1 MYFCKKKLLKSFL
14 PILQWLPKYRKE
26 MLFGDAISGITAGIL
41 AIAQGMAYAMIAG
54 LPPVFGLYAAMT
66 PQIIYV
72 LLGTSRQLS
81 IGPVAMDSLIVA
93 AGISAIGIVGI
104 EEYILAAVFLAF
116 FVGIIQVILGV
127 LKLGF
132 LANFLS
138 KPVLNGFTSAAALII
153 GLSQLKHMLR
163 VDMQQTNKI
172 HILFQEV
179 ILNFSETH
187 FLSLGL
193 GLVGIILIKVFQK
206 INKKIPAILI
216 VVSLGTIVMYFTQWH
231 LQGIKIVGEIPVGLP
246 KIGMPKLDKQLIID
260 LFPVAITL
268 AVVGFTEAISIA
280 KAIEEKH
287 TDYQVDPNQE
297 LIAVGSGNIIG
308 SFVQSYPTTASF
320 SRSAI
325 QDQGGAKS
333 GIASLFSAA
342 LVLLTLLFLT
352 PLFYYL
358 PIPILAAIIMVS
370 IFGLI
375 DIKYPIQLWKKNRD
389 ECLAFLITFI
399 ITMTVGIPQGIVIG
413 ILLSLLT
420 MIFRTSK
427 PHIAILGKI
436 KNTEY
441 YKNVNRFEEDITVDK
456 RILIFRFDAQL
467 FFGNQDYFKKE
478 LLKQVAIKGAEL
490 ELIIINAEAIN
501 YIDSSALN
509 MLEKVCTDL
518 RETKIKIMITGAIG
532 PIRDIIFNHK
542 LITIIGTDNLFIN
555 TSEAVNTFS
564 ERNIVS
570 GIQRKI
576 STQNLT
582 VTNVTKNN
590 TNES

>member
-1 MYFCKKKLLKSFL
+1 MLL
-14 PILQWLPKYRKE
+14 
-26 MLFGDAISGITAGIL
+26 GDAISGITAGIL

-116 FVGIIQVILGV
+116 FVGIIQVVLGV

-153 GLSQLKHMLR
+153 GLSQLKHLLR

-246 KIGMPKLDKQLIID
+246 KIGMPKLDKQLIMD

-297 LIAVGSGNIIG
+297 LIAIGSGNIIG

-352 PLFYYL
+352 PIFYYL

>member
-1 MYFCKKKLLKSFL
+1 LKSFF

-26 MLFGDAISGITAGIL
+26 MLLGDAISGITAGIL

-54 LPPVFGLYAAMT
+54 LPPVFGIYAAMT

-116 FVGIIQVILGV
+116 FVGIIQVVLGV

-153 GLSQLKHMLR
+153 GLSQLKHLLR

-246 KIGMPKLDKQLIID
+246 KIGMPTLDKQLIID

-352 PLFYYL
+352 PIFYYL

-375 DIKYPIQLWKKNRD
+375 DIKYPRQLWKKNRD

>member
-1 MYFCKKKLLKSFL
+1 
-14 PILQWLPKYRKE
+14 

-104 EEYILAAVFLAF
+104 EEYILAAIFLAF

-542 LITIIGTDNLFIN
+542 LITIIGADNLFIN

>member
-1 MYFCKKKLLKSFL
+1 MKSFL

-287 TDYQVDPNQE
+287 TEYQVDPNQE

-542 LITIIGTDNLFIN
+542 LITIIGADNLFIN

>member
-1 MYFCKKKLLKSFL
+1 
-14 PILQWLPKYRKE
+14 

-104 EEYILAAVFLAF
+104 EEYILAAIFLAF

-287 TDYQVDPNQE
+287 TEYQVDPNQE

-542 LITIIGTDNLFIN
+542 LITIIGADNLFIN

>member
-1 MYFCKKKLLKSFL
+1 
-14 PILQWLPKYRKE
+14 
-26 MLFGDAISGITAGIL
+26 
-41 AIAQGMAYAMIAG
+41 
-54 LPPVFGLYAAMT
+54 MT

-246 KIGMPKLDKQLIID
+246 KIGMPKLDKQLIMD

-375 DIKYPIQLWKKNRD
+375 DIKYPRQLWKKNRD

-420 MIFRTSK
+420 MVFRTSK

>member
-1 MYFCKKKLLKSFL
+1 MKSFL

-375 DIKYPIQLWKKNRD
+375 NIKYPIQLWKKNRD

-478 LLKQVAIKGAEL
+478 LLKQVEIKGAEL

-542 LITIIGTDNLFIN
+542 LITIIGADNLFIN

>member
-1 MYFCKKKLLKSFL
+1 MLL
-14 PILQWLPKYRKE
+14 
-26 MLFGDAISGITAGIL
+26 GDAISGITAGIL

-54 LPPVFGLYAAMT
+54 LPPVFGIYAAMT

-116 FVGIIQVILGV
+116 FVGIIQVVLGV

-153 GLSQLKHMLR
+153 GLSQLKHLLR

-246 KIGMPKLDKQLIID
+246 KIGMPTLDKQLIID

-297 LIAVGSGNIIG
+297 LIAIGSGNIIG

-375 DIKYPIQLWKKNRD
+375 DIKYPRQLWKKNRD

>member
-1 MYFCKKKLLKSFL
+1 MKSFL

-246 KIGMPKLDKQLIID
+246 KIGIPKLDKQLIID

-287 TDYQVDPNQE
+287 TEYQVDPNQE

-542 LITIIGTDNLFIN
+542 LITIIGADNLFIN

>member
-1 MYFCKKKLLKSFL
+1 MKIFL

-287 TDYQVDPNQE
+287 TEYQVDPNQE

-375 DIKYPIQLWKKNRD
+375 NIKYPIQLWKKNRD

-542 LITIIGTDNLFIN
+542 LITIIGADNLFIN

>member
-1 MYFCKKKLLKSFL
+1 
-14 PILQWLPKYRKE
+14 

-93 AGISAIGIVGI
+93 AGISAIGIVGV

-138 KPVLNGFTSAAALII
+138 KPVLNGFTSASALII

-542 LITIIGTDNLFIN
+542 LITIIGADNLFIN

-564 ERNIVS
+564 ERNLVS